1 MLFIDFET
9 FKNKYN
15 KVKSLINYM
24 KSFLLL
30 LTLFLSVICNPLYS
44 NEISLEDEIKKAFK
58 DYPFECNPEGSTP
71 EIAACAWIELIKS
84 DRALRQELNDQ
95 ELYEEWTTARNK
107 LCNFFQNKLYAGG
120 TIRQITRPGCSLRV
134 NNEVQKYCLTGDPTC
149 G

>member
-1 MLFIDFET
+1 MLFIDFEA
-9 FKNKYN
+9 FKNKFN
-15 KVKSLINYM
+15 KVKSLIM

>member
-1 MLFIDFET
+1 
-9 FKNKYN
+9 
-15 KVKSLINYM
+15 M

-30 LTLFLSVICNPLYS
+30 LTLFLSVISNPSYP

-58 DYPFECNPEGSTP
+58 DYPFKCNPEGSTP

-84 DRALRQELNDQ
+84 DRALREELNDPK
-95 ELYEEWTTARNK
+95 LYKEWTTARNK
-107 LCNFFQNKLYAGG
+107 LCNFFQDKLYAGG

-134 NNEVQKYCLTGDPTC
+134 NNEIQKYCLTGDPTC